1 MPTAKEHFVPT
12 KLNSVFDEWSKM
24 ITPFSPT
31 SVHFDQLMTS
41 HRRNYEAITKVA
53 QLTTEC
59 LNTVF
64 HRQME
69 FVAALAQDS
78 ANGVQQL
85 VSAGAP
91 KEKIALQAD
100 LAKAGFE
107 KGLTNLREVSDIL
120 VKTNADAGDLLAKS
134 VGESLTEVKTAFASA

>member
-1 MPTAKEHFVPT
+1 
-12 KLNSVFDEWSKM
+12 
-24 ITPFSPT
+24 
-31 SVHFDQLMTS
+31 
-41 HRRNYEAITKVA
+41 
-53 QLTTEC
+53 
-59 LNTVF
+59 
-64 HRQME
+64 
-69 FVAALAQDS
+69 VAALAQDS